1 MMDETVKGTAVG
13 PTWFAVAVRAL
24 AMLAAHEGTCPSA
37 AIAGTVNTHA
47 VFLRRV
53 LAQLAR
59 AGIVEARE
67 GRDGGYR
74 LLRPAGEIS
83 LGDVYEAVTAASTLS
98 CGPVHLDTTCP
109 GDAAMH
115 NALAEVVREAEQQVI
130 EVLRR
135 RSVADVMHRAA
146 GLCVASS

>member
-1 MMDETVKGTAVG
+1 MDEMVKSTAVG

-24 AMLAAHEGTCPSA
+24 AMLAANEGTCPSA

-74 LLRPAGEIS
+74 LIRAAGDIS
-83 LGDVYEAVTAASTLS
+83 LGDVYEAVTATSTLS
-98 CGPVHLDTTCP
+98 CNAVHLDTTCP
-109 GDAAMH
+109 GDSSMH
-115 NALAEVVREAEQQVI
+115 RALAEVVQEAEQQVI

-135 RSVADVMHRAA
+135 RTVADVMHRAA
-146 GLCVASS
+146 VLYPAAQ

>member
-1 MMDETVKGTAVG
+1 MDETVKGAGTG
-13 PTWFAVAVRAL
+13 PTWFAVAIRAL
-24 AMLAAHEGTCPSA
+24 AMLAAQEGTCPSA
-37 AIAGTVNTHA
+37 AIAGRVKTHA

-59 AGIVEARE
+59 AGLVEARE

-74 LLRPAGEIS
+74 LLRPAEAIS
-83 LGDVYEAVTAASTLS
+83 LGDVYEAVSAATSFATST
-98 CGPVHLDTTCP
+98 VHLDTTCP

-115 NALAEVVREAEQQVI
+115 KALAEVIQEAEQRVI

-135 RSVADVMHRAA
+135 RTVADVMHR
-146 GLCVASS
+146 VADLYVAP

>member
-1 MMDETVKGTAVG
+1 MDETAKGTAVG
-13 PTWFAVAVRAL
+13 PTWFAVAIRAL
-24 AMLAAHEGTCPSA
+24 AMLAAQDGTCPSA
-37 AIAGTVNTHA
+37 AIAGKVKTHA

-74 LLRPAGEIS
+74 LLRPADGIS
-83 LGDVYEAVTAASTLS
+83 LGDVYEAVSAANSFS
-98 CGPVHLDTTCP
+98 ASPVHLDTTCP

-115 NALAEVVREAEQQVI
+115 RALAEVIQEAEQRVI

-135 RSVADVMHRAA
+135 RTVADVMHRATDLYIA
-146 GLCVASS
+146 P